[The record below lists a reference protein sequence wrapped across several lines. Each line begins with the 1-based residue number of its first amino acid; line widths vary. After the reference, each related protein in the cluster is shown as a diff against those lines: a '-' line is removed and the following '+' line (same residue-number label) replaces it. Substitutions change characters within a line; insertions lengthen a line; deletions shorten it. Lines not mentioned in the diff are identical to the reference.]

1 MEKGDIAYI
10 VETNNH
16 IREVEVIKASGGFI
30 TVKYRYTD
38 PHYINGGKHHIS
50 GVGGMRLRNN
60 RIFKT
65 RKDAE
70 DYISKINE
78 MAKNIEDA
86 KVFGQFK

>member
-50 GVGGMRLRNN
+50 GVGGMRRRNN

-78 MAKNIEDA
+78 MAKNVEDA
-86 KVFGQFK
+86 KVFSQFK